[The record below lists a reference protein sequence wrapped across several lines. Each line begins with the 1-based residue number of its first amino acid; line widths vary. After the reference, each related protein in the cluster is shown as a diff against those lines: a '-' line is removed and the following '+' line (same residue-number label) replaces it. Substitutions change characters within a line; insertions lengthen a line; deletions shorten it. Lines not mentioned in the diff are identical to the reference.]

1 VRVFAPSPTRSSG
14 GREPGT
20 SQAIDASHVAFLIDA
35 VFPFDIGGR
44 QTYIH
49 QVARRLAAEGRN
61 VDVYT
66 MNWWKGARRIHIDGI
81 TFHALCRLHPLY
93 EGKRRS
99 TKQALAFGL
108 ASLSLLTRRFD
119 VLCAD
124 SMPFFP
130 LFSAKLVCLLRR
142 RRLYATWHEVW
153 TNDYWKNYLG
163 RLGGLGYAAE
173 RLAMRLPKEIISN
186 SAHTSERLRGL
197 DPELKVRTVE
207 LGIDFDQIA
216 GVGPSGASSD
226 VIYAGRLLPN
236 KNIDQ
241 LVRAIGILRTGRP
254 AIRAV
259 IVGQGPER
267 PSLERLVSEL
277 GLRANIE
284 FVDFMANHDD
294 LFSLMKSSKVF
305 VLPSEREGF
314 GLVVLEANAC
324 GLPVVTV
331 RHPENAAQRLILEG
345 ENGFVTSLDAAGLAQ
360 ATLRCLGRPKGLDPL
375 SVVQERF
382 AGNNWSAVARR
393 FAFVLDGGDV
403 EPPNGNPGI
412 GGGGEPATPTDR
424 SHA

>member
-1 VRVFAPSPTRSSG
+1 LRPSRSTHA
-14 GREPGT
+14 R
-20 SQAIDASHVAFLIDA
+20 HVAFLIDA

-44 QTYIH
+44 QTYIY
-49 QVARRLAAEGRN
+49 QVARRLAAEGRH

-66 MNWWKGARRIHIDGI
+66 MNWWKGARSLHIDGV

-93 EGKRRS
+93 EGRRRS

-108 ASLSLLTRRFD
+108 ASLRLLTRRFD
-119 VLCAD
+119 VLSAD

-153 TNDYWKNYLG
+153 TNDYWKSYLG
-163 RLGGLGYAAE
+163 RLGGVGYAAE
-173 RLAMRLPKEIISN
+173 RLAMRLPREIISN
-186 SAHTSERLRGL
+186 SAHTTERLREL
-197 DPELKVRTVE
+197 DPRLKVRTVE

-216 GVGPSGASSD
+216 RAGASGATTDILS
-226 VIYAGRLLPN
+226 AGRLLRN

-241 LVRAIGILRTGRP
+241 LIHAVDILRTGRP

-259 IVGQGPER
+259 IVGEGPER
-267 PSLERLVSEL
+267 LPLERLVSDL
-277 GLRANIE
+277 GLQDNVQ
-284 FVDFMANHDD
+284 FLDFMPDHDD
-294 LFSLMKSSKVF
+294 LFCLMKSSKVF

-345 ENGFVTSLDAAGLAQ
+345 ENGFVTSLDPAGLAD
-360 ATLRCLGRPKGLDPL
+360 AILRCLGPPKGLDPL
-375 SVVQERF
+375 GVVHERF
-382 AGNNWSAVARR
+382 AGNDWSAVARH
-393 FAFVLDGGDV
+393 FACVLEGRGL
-403 EPPNGNPGI
+403 EQP
-412 GGGGEPATPTDR
+412 EWEALPAAPAER
-424 SHA
+424 PHA

>member
-1 VRVFAPSPTRSSG
+1 MRPFAPPPTRAKG
-14 GREPGT
+14 GGEPGRL
-20 SQAIDASHVAFLIDA
+20 QATDASHVAFLIDA
-35 VFPFDIGGR
+35 IFPFDIGGR
-44 QTYIH
+44 QTYIY
-49 QVARRLAAEGRN
+49 QVAKRLAAEGRN

-66 MNWWKGARRIHIDGI
+66 MNWWEGARSIHIDGI

-108 ASLSLLTRRFD
+108 ASLRLLTRRFD
-119 VLCAD
+119 VLSAD

-153 TNDYWKNYLG
+153 TNDYWKSYLG

-186 SAHTSERLRGL
+186 STHTTERLRKL
-197 DPELKVRTVE
+197 DPRLKVRTVE
-207 LGIDFDQIA
+207 LGIDFDHIA
-216 GVGPSGASSD
+216 SVAASGAATD
-226 VIYAGRLLPN
+226 VLYAGRLLPN

-241 LVRAIGILRTGRP
+241 LVHAIDILRTGRP

-259 IVGQGPER
+259 IVGEGPER
-267 PSLERLVSEL
+267 LPLERLVSDL
-277 GLRANIE
+277 GLRANIQ
-284 FVDFMANHDD
+284 FLDFMPNHDD

-331 RHPENAAQRLILEG
+331 SHPENAAQRLILQG
-345 ENGFVTSLDAAGLAQ
+345 ENGFVTSLDGAGLAQ
-360 ATLRCLGRPKGLDPL
+360 ATLRCLEPPQGLDPL
-375 SVVQERF
+375 SVVEERF
-382 AGNNWSAVARR
+382 ADNNWSAVARR
-393 FAFVLDGGDV
+393 FASVLEGGDL
-403 EPPNGNPGI
+403 EPPHWNRGI
-412 GGGGEPATPTDR
+412 GTGGEPAAPVER
-424 SHA
+424 PHA

>member
-1 VRVFAPSPTRSSG
+1 
-14 GREPGT
+14 
-20 SQAIDASHVAFLIDA
+20 
-35 VFPFDIGGR
+35 
-44 QTYIH
+44 
-49 QVARRLAAEGRN
+49 
-61 VDVYT
+61 
-66 MNWWKGARRIHIDGI
+66 
-81 TFHALCRLHPLY
+81 
-93 EGKRRS
+93 
-99 TKQALAFGL
+99 
-108 ASLSLLTRRFD
+108 
-119 VLCAD
+119 
-124 SMPFFP
+124 MPFFP

-216 GVGPSGASSD
+216 GAGPSGASSD

>member
-1 VRVFAPSPTRSSG
+1 LRAFAPSPTRSRG
-14 GREPGT
+14 GKELAT
-20 SQAIDASHVAFLIDA
+20 SQATDTSHVAFLIDA
-35 VFPFDIGGR
+35 IFPFDIGGR
-44 QTYIH
+44 QTYIY

-66 MNWWKGARRIHIDGI
+66 MNWWNGGPSTHIDGI

-108 ASLSLLTRRFD
+108 ASLRLLTRRFD
-119 VLCAD
+119 VLSAD

-142 RRLYATWHEVW
+142 RRLCATWHEVW
-153 TNDYWKNYLG
+153 TSDYWKSYLG

-186 SAHTSERLRGL
+186 SAHTTERLREL
-197 DPELKVRTVE
+197 NPQLKVRTVE

-216 GVGPSGASSD
+216 GVDPSGPASH
-226 VIYAGRLLPN
+226 VVYAGRLLSN

-241 LVRAIGILRTGRP
+241 LVRAVDILRTRRP
-254 AIRAV
+254 GIRAV
-259 IVGQGPER
+259 IVGEGPER
-267 PSLERLVSEL
+267 QPLERLVSEL
-277 GLRANIE
+277 GLQSNIQ
-284 FVDFMANHDD
+284 FLDFMPNHDD

-331 RHPENAAQRLILEG
+331 SHPENAAQRLILEG
-345 ENGFVTSLDAAGLAQ
+345 ENGFVTSLDADGLAQ
-360 ATLRCLGRPKGLDPL
+360 ATLRCLEPPEGMDPL
-375 SVVQERF
+375 TVVQERF
-382 AGNNWSAVARR
+382 ADNDWSAVARR
-393 FAFVLDGGDV
+393 FASVLEG
-403 EPPNGNPGI
+403 PR
-412 GGGGEPATPTDR
+412 A
-424 SHA
+424 

>member
-1 VRVFAPSPTRSSG
+1 MRPSRS
-14 GREPGT
+14 T
-20 SQAIDASHVAFLIDA
+20 DASHVAFLIDA

-44 QTYIH
+44 QTYIYE
-49 QVARRLAAEGRN
+49 VARRLAAEGRN

-66 MNWWKGARRIHIDGI
+66 MNWWKGARSIHFDGI

-108 ASLSLLTRRFD
+108 ASLRLLTRRFD
-119 VLCAD
+119 VLSAD

-153 TNDYWKNYLG
+153 TKDYWKNYLG

-173 RLAMRLPKEIISN
+173 RLAMRLPREIISN
-186 SAHTSERLRGL
+186 SAHTTERLRKL
-197 DPELKVRTVE
+197 DPHLKVRTVE
-207 LGIDFDQIA
+207 LGIDFDRIA
-216 GVGPSGASSD
+216 SVGTSGPSTH
-226 VIYAGRLLPN
+226 VLYAGRLLPN

-241 LVRAIGILRTGRP
+241 LVRAIDILRTGWP

-259 IVGQGPER
+259 VVGEGPER
-267 PSLERLVSEL
+267 LPLERLVSEL
-277 GLRANIE
+277 GLQSNIQ
-284 FVDFMANHDD
+284 FLDFMPNHDD

-331 RHPENAAQRLILEG
+331 SHLENAAQRLILEG

-360 ATLRCLGRPKGLDPL
+360 AILRCLEPSEGLDPVR
-375 SVVQERF
+375 VVQERF
-382 AGNNWSAVARR
+382 AGNDWSAVARR
-393 FAFVLDGGDV
+393 FASVLEGGHL
-403 EPPNGNPGI
+403 EPPDWNRGLGTGREPGT
-412 GGGGEPATPTDR
+412 EELR
-424 SHA
+424 STTRDGPKVAEKLSAGDG